1 MLNLR
6 RKASGRFSRPCF
18 SALFLFP
25 DQTEEVI
32 GENIFQF
39 RPGEML
45 GKDSAQVHAGAAY
58 REIAAEKQLFRAAE
72 VNCIPQHV
80 PAEKPGSRNIE
91 ICVWI
96 PADKLE
102 TFFCNL

>member
-1 MLNLR
+1 MVSENQRCRLMLNLR

-25 DQTEEVI
+25 DQTEKVI

-58 REIAAEKQLFRAAE
+58 REIAAEKGIPEEDAMKAMRKLIYLFVTR
-72 VNCIPQHV
+72 
-80 PAEKPGSRNIE
+80 
-91 ICVWI
+91 
-96 PADKLE
+96 
-102 TFFCNL
+102 T